1 MLKYVLTKILPH
13 FVVADYKQIKVCNF
27 PGIQIVLGIT
37 VTRVIMFISSAALS
51 NNLDF

>member
-27 PGIQIVLGIT
+27 PGIQIVIGIT
-37 VTRVIMFISSAALS
+37 VTWMIMFIRSAALS